1 MSVEEL
7 RTRALSDQVRH
18 CKRLA
23 QALKLTEQMLAHAE
37 KDEWQRV
44 TELEV
49 ERRDDLVACFSR
61 EIPPADT
68 ELVAQA
74 MAALLHLNEE
84 LMSRLKLARSA
95 AMAQG
100 RELSNKRQAVNSYR
114 AVEAA
119 SSR

>member
-1 MSVEEL
+1 MIIEEL
-7 RTRALSDQVRH
+7 RTTAWSDQMRH
-18 CKRLA
+18 CQRLA
-23 QALKLTEQMLAHAE
+23 QALKLTERMLRHAE
-37 KDEWQRV
+37 NDEWQQV

-49 ERRDDLVACFSR
+49 ERREDLNACFSGQ
-61 EIPPADT
+61 IPPVDA

-84 LMSRLKLARSA
+84 LMSRLKVARST

-100 RELSNKRQAVNSYR
+100 RELSTKRQAVDSYR

-119 SSR
+119 SGR